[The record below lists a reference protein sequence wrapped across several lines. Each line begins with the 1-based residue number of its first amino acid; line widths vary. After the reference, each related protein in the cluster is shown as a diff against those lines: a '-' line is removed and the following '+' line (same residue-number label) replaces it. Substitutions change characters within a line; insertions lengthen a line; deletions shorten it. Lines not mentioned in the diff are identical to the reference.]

1 MAKSD
6 ITFPAIRIIKKVEG
20 YKQAVDRA
28 TKEAG
33 LEFFNDYLMPM
44 AKARFAKF
52 EWKEKLKKGLV
63 VRINRSG
70 DIYRFRLDSTA
81 VNDEGKNYYSEVLT
95 GKEPRLVKFTRL
107 RRWVKNKLYNLPK
120 GHNLNNITRV
130 IQENILED
138 GSEPKPEVLLDIQR
152 EAKPLIDSEFRILLQ
167 RKIKSVSRRFPA
179 G

>member
-6 ITFPAIRIIKKVEG
+6 VTFPAIRIKKKVEG

-52 EWKEKLKKGLV
+52 EWHKTLKKGLV

-70 DIYRFRLDSTA
+70 EIYRFRLDSTA
-81 VNDEGKNYYSEVLT
+81 VNDEGKNYFSEVLT
-95 GKEPRLVKFTRL
+95 GKPPRLVKFTRL
-107 RRWVKNKLYNLPK
+107 RRWVKDKVYNLPK
-120 GHNLNNITRV
+120 GHTLNSITRV
-130 IQENILED
+130 IQENILEE

-152 EAKPLIDSEFRILLQ
+152 EAKPLIESEFKLLLQ
-167 RKIKSVSRRFPA
+167 RKIKSVRRRFSV